1 MIVLSSGTAEQTLQ
15 VGQSIVFERVRQ
27 YGCAESFRNNS
38 GSVGLNFGGKIYEIA
53 FSGNVGGT
61 TAAAPVQLSIQIGGA
76 PLAETTMISTPAAV
90 GDLNNVSTSTRVQ
103 AAPRGLNNSI
113 TVTNTGTNPIVIGA
127 NANLN
132 IA

>member
-1 MIVLSSGTAEQTLQ
+1 MIVLTNTTEQTLQ
-15 VGQSIVFERVRQ
+15 VGQSIVFERVKQ
-27 YGCAESFRNNS
+27 LGCAESFRNNS
-38 GSVGLNFGGKIYEIA
+38 GSVGLNFVGKVYRVA

-61 TAAAPVQLSIQIGGA
+61 TAAAPVQLAIEIGGA
-76 PLAETTMISTPAAV
+76 PLAETTMVSTPAAV
-90 GDLNNVSTSTRVQ
+90 GDLNNVATATYVQ
-103 AAPRGLNNSI
+103 ASRGLGNSI